1 MRLAFWN
8 RKKTEEEPPKA
19 PVILDSANW
28 HEWEAGA
35 KKALNNGDF
44 VHAIEFYKQAVD
56 RFEGTDRELDRLV
69 GRIAADIV
77 TYTKFIAAN
86 GHAVPVHL
94 MAEID
99 SEVMVK
105 FPDMAPSK
113 TMCDYVIDGI
123 DKAIDEAKGPGEAVM
138 LGLTAACAMLG
149 YLRFSCDMREDLLR
163 CARISEMCYLASDR
177 ASTLNRVNGQLRPM
191 EASVCLRVYGD
202 FSESLK
208 NCIAVIINDMS
219 DDELDRL
226 ADYRASHPIDMVDT
240 LVEGLDSANH
250 TILSKKKDKA
260 RNREKWLDD
269 VRLFAEEKSSMD

>member
-35 KKALNNGDF
+35 KKALNKGDF

-94 MAEID
+94 MTRLRGRGRP
-99 SEVMVK
+99 SCSVS
-105 FPDMAPSK
+105 PPPAP
-113 TMCDYVIDGI
+113 C
-123 DKAIDEAKGPGEAVM
+123 
-138 LGLTAACAMLG
+138 
-149 YLRFSCDMREDLLR
+149 
-163 CARISEMCYLASDR
+163 SDTSGSP
-177 ASTLNRVNGQLRPM
+177 AT
-191 EASVCLRVYGD
+191 
-202 FSESLK
+202 
-208 NCIAVIINDMS
+208 
-219 DDELDRL
+219 
-226 ADYRASHPIDMVDT
+226 
-240 LVEGLDSANH
+240 
-250 TILSKKKDKA
+250 
-260 RNREKWLDD
+260 
-269 VRLFAEEKSSMD
+269 